1 MVCASMHHQT
11 RVSIEL
17 ILKFL
22 LCFASSPVTVRATTS
37 ILEQGLPVYVFTSD
51 ELVHWVMLLFARM
64 LACSG
69 TRKRDSK
76 TTTHIRWTSLF
87 IPYKFQIRLAG
98 HGNLFPRCDGGAR
111 SSRVSTYTAAII
123 MSTSDLDYALAL
135 SLQEQF
141 SRELKHESGRKRTT
155 TTTEPEAA
163 QLLERYDPRL
173 IVDKRWE
180 LLDPHPNVHDLFVQ
194 FDAMFFE
201 RRLVNAGVEV
211 RWSPRMTL

>member
-1 MVCASMHHQT
+1 MHHQT

-17 ILKFL
+17 LLKFL

-111 SSRVSTYTAAII
+111 SSQCAESAHTQLRSSCRLLIWTTPW
-123 MSTSDLDYALAL
+123 L
-135 SLQEQF
+135 SLYR
-141 SRELKHESGRKRTT
+141 SNSLGS
-155 TTTEPEAA
+155 
-163 QLLERYDPRL
+163 
-173 IVDKRWE
+173 
-180 LLDPHPNVHDLFVQ
+180 
-194 FDAMFFE
+194 
-201 RRLVNAGVEV
+201 
-211 RWSPRMTL
+211 